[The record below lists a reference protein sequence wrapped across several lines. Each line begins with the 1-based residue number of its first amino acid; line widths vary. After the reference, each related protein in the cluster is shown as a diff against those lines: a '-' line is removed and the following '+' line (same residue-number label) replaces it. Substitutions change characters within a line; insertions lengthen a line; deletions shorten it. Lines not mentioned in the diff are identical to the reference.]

1 MMPSR
6 FGRLRQE
13 DARVSSEA
21 YVIIKQNE
29 YMKKFRRAGALDA
42 KSARTLAELRVKR
55 DRIFRKLEDKA
66 VFLPGRAP
74 ETFYMDGNAAEEFVA
89 ARRRQAF
96 YMMLLVLIVAAIM
109 FFLGRR

>member
-1 MMPSR
+1 MSI
-6 FGRLRQE
+6 Q
-13 DARVSSEA
+13 A

-29 YMKKFRRAGALDA
+29 YMRKVRKAGALEA
-42 KSARTLAELRVKR
+42 KTARPLAELGILR

-74 ETFYMDGNAAEEFVA
+74 ETFFMDGNAAEEFVA
-89 ARRRQAF
+89 ARRRRAF
-96 YMMLLVLIVAAIM
+96 YMMLLVIIVVAIM